1 MRSYATKQR
10 KAIEEALALRGD
22 GVFSARDLA
31 EGLKNEGVSLSAVYR
46 NLASLE
52 KEGRAVRV
60 PREGEAKYYRY
71 VPRTACRMHLHL
83 ACKDCG
89 KTFHMDVPATER
101 IVEEAREEAGFE
113 IDRKSTVL
121 VGVCRE
127 CRERR

>member
-1 MRSYATKQR
+1 
-10 KAIEEALALRGD
+10 
-22 GVFSARDLA
+22 
-31 EGLKNEGVSLSAVYR
+31 
-46 NLASLE
+46 
-52 KEGRAVRV
+52 
-60 PREGEAKYYRY
+60 
-71 VPRTACRMHLHL
+71 MHLHL